1 MRAALAVAGVALVA
15 MVGAIVVV
23 LHTDRDTTP
32 GSVRSCAKDA
42 GAKIVSGTDR
52 LGPIRVDLLAG
63 TLRPEGATL
72 RLKGGDR
79 AAFLRPRDGAYLAA
93 VVADGNLDDPVGSI
107 TVAPERMVM
116 VAYALRPEAAA
127 LRACVEGLRR

>member
-1 MRAALAVAGVALVA
+1 MKAALAAAVLALVA
-15 MVGAIVVV
+15 VVAAIAVV

-32 GSVRSCAKDA
+32 SAVRACAKDA
-42 GAKIVSGTDR
+42 GAKLVSGTDR
-52 LGPIRVDLLAG
+52 LGPIRADLLAG
-63 TLRPEGATL
+63 TLRPEGSPL

-116 VAYALRPEAAA
+116 VAYALRPAAAA
-127 LRACVEGLRR
+127 LRSCVEARRR